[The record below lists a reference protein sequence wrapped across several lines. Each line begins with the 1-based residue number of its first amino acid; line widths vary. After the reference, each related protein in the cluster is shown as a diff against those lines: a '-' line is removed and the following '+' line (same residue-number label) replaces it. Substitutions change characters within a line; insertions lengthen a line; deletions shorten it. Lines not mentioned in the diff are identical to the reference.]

1 MNNSFLKKIT
11 ILLFSLVIILLIV
24 NIIIS
29 KFVEKNEQAKNRD
42 ALSGIE
48 IDKFFQTAL
57 NNYGFVDNWVARK
70 KIRGIS
76 GDSLYQT
83 YRVKVPK
90 DVPIHMLILEMKNL
104 FWDYNVLIDAEEV
117 IAGKNTLVRL
127 SSENKLK
134 LAAEFFYD
142 ENIIR
147 QFGTISFLVSDL
159 SVDEGELLS
168 ELLKTP
174 ELYYVLL
181 VPSSESKK
189 KLDALARAEK
199 RFSILLNDDI
209 TELDYKLSG
218 TFSENRILRSIKEIV
233 ASFYS
238 AAFFVIDEKS
248 DLYESKNYAFIQS
261 QLQKRG
267 IVIVPTNKF
276 ESLNSNNANID
287 SKFHEFMLT
296 VSKTDEKILLVSKDE
311 YLSIVKLIPSYRK
324 IGYKFINPGDIIIKK

>member
-1 MNNSFLKKIT
+1 MNDSLLKRIT
-11 ILLFSLVIILLIV
+11 IILFSIVILLLIV
-24 NIIIS
+24 NIIVS
-29 KFVEKNEQAKNRD
+29 KFVEKNEQPKNRD
-42 ALSGIE
+42 ALTGIE
-48 IDKFFQTAL
+48 IDKLFHTAL
-57 NNYGFVDNWVARK
+57 KDYGFADNWIANK
-70 KIRGIS
+70 KIRKLS
-76 GDSLYQT
+76 GDSLYVT
-83 YRVKVPK
+83 YSLKVPK

-104 FWDYNVLIDAEEV
+104 FWDYDVLIDAEELN
-117 IAGKNTLVRL
+117 AGKNTLVKL

-142 ENIIR
+142 ENVLR
-147 QFGTISFLVSDL
+147 QFGTFSFLVSDL
-159 SVDEGELLS
+159 SVDDGELLN

-189 KLDALARAEK
+189 KLNALAKAEK

-218 TFSENRILRSIKEIV
+218 TFSDNRILRSIKEIV
-233 ASFYS
+233 TSFYS

-276 ESLNSNNANID
+276 ESLNSNNVNVD
-287 SKFHEFMLT
+287 SKFQEFMLT
-296 VSKTDEKILLVSKDE
+296 VNKTDEKILLVTVDE

-324 IGYKFINPGDIIIKK
+324 IGYKFINPGDIIVKK

>member
-1 MNNSFLKKIT
+1 MNNSLLKRIT
-11 ILLFSLVIILLIV
+11 IILFSIVILLLIV
-24 NIIIS
+24 NIIVS
-29 KFVEKNEQAKNRD
+29 KFVEKNEQPKNRD
-42 ALSGIE
+42 ALTGIE
-48 IDKFFQTAL
+48 IDKLFHTAL
-57 NNYGFVDNWVARK
+57 KNYGFANNWIVNK
-70 KIRGIS
+70 KIRKLS
-76 GDSLYQT
+76 GDSLYVT
-83 YRVKVPK
+83 YSLKVPK

-104 FWDYNVLIDAEEV
+104 FWDYDVLIDAEELN
-117 IAGKNTLVRL
+117 AGKNTLVKL
-127 SSENKLK
+127 WSEKKLK

-142 ENIIR
+142 ENVLR

-159 SVDEGELLS
+159 SVDDGELLN

-189 KLDALARAEK
+189 KLNALAKAEK

-233 ASFYS
+233 TSFYS

-276 ESLNSNNANID
+276 ESLNSNNVNVD
-287 SKFHEFMLT
+287 SKFQEFMLT
-296 VSKTDEKILLVSKDE
+296 VNKTDEKILLVTVDE

-324 IGYKFINPGDIIIKK
+324 IGYKIINPGEIIIKK